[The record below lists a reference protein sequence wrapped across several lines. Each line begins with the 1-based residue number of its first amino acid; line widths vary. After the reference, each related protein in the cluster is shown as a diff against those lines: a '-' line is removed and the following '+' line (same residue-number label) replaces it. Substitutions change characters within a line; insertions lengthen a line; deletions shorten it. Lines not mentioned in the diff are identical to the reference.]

1 MTEVGSV
8 KSCVTRTHEVKA
20 YELSRGHDMRL
31 YIPEN
36 KFLNSTG
43 SSNDLHGRNL
53 GHVMLSNMLPG
64 LIAGTGQ
71 PAHLPPRVVHCGYAR
86 VFRRLLCM

>member
-1 MTEVGSV
+1 MT
-8 KSCVTRTHEVKA
+8 RIHEVKA

-64 LIAGTGQ
+64 LIAGTCQ
-71 PAHLPPRVVHCGYAR
+71 PAHY
-86 VFRRLLCM
+86 LLESCAVAMPGFPSLAMHVEIIIKESPL

>member
-1 MTEVGSV
+1 
-8 KSCVTRTHEVKA
+8 
-20 YELSRGHDMRL
+20 MRL

-64 LIAGTGQ
+64 LIAGF
-71 PAHLPPRVVHCGYAR
+71 PSLAMHVEIIIKEVSLVEPPRSQPLPLITIRGVGR
-86 VFRRLLCM
+86 TLPVFNH